1 MDSYKTWF
9 AFLCV
14 EVIERCAVTLQK
26 NCPGCQSG
34 LLSPLLHYH
43 THFNLLDTLKKCMPL
58 VVLEMDIQ
66 KLYNDFLLKFGLFS
80 LPEDEF
86 IRLGQSFVRFS
97 TPDAIYYGNYI
108 TKENDQL
115 LYSESHNPS
124 YEPTPIKGKKQKKT
138 LTSENGISGENLT
151 S

>member
-1 MDSYKTWF
+1 
-9 AFLCV
+9 
-14 EVIERCAVTLQK
+14 
-26 NCPGCQSG
+26 
-34 LLSPLLHYH
+34 
-43 THFNLLDTLKKCMPL
+43 MPL

-86 IRLGQSFVRFS
+86 VRLGQSFVRFS

-115 LYSESHNPS
+115 LYSESHNPP